1 MASRK
6 YLDTLN
12 NLLKEWFENRSQLQN
27 YDYEMLKRLASISL
41 SETTTKRQHTDEDKD
56 NKTERFK

>member
-27 YDYEMLKRLASISL
+27 YDYEMLKRLTSISL
-41 SETTTKRQHTDEDKD
+41 SEQYKTTTKLQHTDEDKPKD
-56 NKTERFK
+56 I

>member
-27 YDYEMLKRLASISL
+27 YDYEMLKRLATISL
-41 SETTTKRQHTDEDKD
+41 KNTTTKD
-56 NKTERFK
+56 NTPTRLKITKTKV